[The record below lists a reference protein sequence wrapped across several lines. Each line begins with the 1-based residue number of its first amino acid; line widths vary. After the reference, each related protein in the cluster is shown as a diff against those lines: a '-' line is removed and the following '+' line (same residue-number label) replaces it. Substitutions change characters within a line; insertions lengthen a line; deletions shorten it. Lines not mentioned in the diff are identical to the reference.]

1 MGKTDGKNNP
11 FFYWVNNLWI
21 VSIIMAGIVIA
32 IFYGKKLG
40 APLLFIVSW
49 IENLSKEKYEE
60 PYDWKFHS
68 SKYRHNKSG
77 YKTYQE
83 LMQALSELTST
94 LQRNKAERELL
105 EKTREEWMAGVSHD
119 LKTPLS
125 VIKGYTVLLSSNEYE
140 WENQQVRDFS
150 LIMEERVEY
159 MEKLIED
166 FNLTFQLKNES
177 LPIHLEEKNRSE
189 SNS

>member
-1 MGKTDGKNNP
+1 
-11 FFYWVNNLWI
+11 
-21 VSIIMAGIVIA
+21 
-32 IFYGKKLG
+32 
-40 APLLFIVSW
+40 
-49 IENLSKEKYEE
+49 
-60 PYDWKFHS
+60 
-68 SKYRHNKSG
+68 
-77 YKTYQE
+77 
-83 LMQALSELTST
+83 MQALSELTST

-177 LPIHLEEKNRSE
+177 LPIDLEEKT
-189 SNS
+189 